1 MSFVEGDAR
10 EASCSV
16 FNSEAHFLV
25 CFSDGGIC
33 VSIPGL
39 VSIKDAHDIETR
51 LNEVEKLLK
60 AVISMPRKVGA
71 RGGRGRTGGA
81 GARFLEASG
90 GVRCKPREGRLL
102 GLWGLRCFLPG
113 EAAEVTGSRFTG
125 SEGRWTCVNA
135 GADQARTVPTVP
147 ILSVPGPRAT

>member
-71 RGGRGRTGGA
+71 QGGRARWARADGRGRGA
-81 GARFLEASG
+81 
-90 GVRCKPREGRLL
+90 
-102 GLWGLRCFLPG
+102 LPG
-113 EAAEVTGSRFTG
+113 SV
-125 SEGRWTCVNA
+125 RW
-135 GADQARTVPTVP
+135 G
-147 ILSVPGPRAT
+147 